1 MSEVDPARVAEHL
14 QQQDE
19 ANLRADG
26 SGDTDDLPPLHVG
39 DHVADRENGDST
51 MLVVGVTGKAAHE
64 YRLGGSSKTVA
75 AVNDAY
81 PADDPVIEVVY
92 PGREYTNVG
101 GLKEYAFP
109 RSRLELV
116 TPIHDRS
123 DGQEEESST

>member
-26 SGDTDDLPPLHVG
+26 GDAENLPTLHVG
-39 DHVADRENGDST
+39 DHVQDRDADDAT
-51 MLVVGVTGKAAHE
+51 MVVVGVTGTAAHE

-75 AVNDAY
+75 DANEGY
-81 PADDPVIEVVY
+81 PADDHVIEVVY
-92 PGREYTNVG
+92 PGREYTNLS

-109 RSRLELV
+109 RSRLELG
-116 TPIHDRS
+116 TPVHDRG
-123 DGQEEESST
+123 DDQEEGLST